1 MIIKTKKYQLPK
13 NTYVKSAL
21 FGLLKKQW
29 WYSALPIAIMA
40 MTFIWPSLWAW
51 FIFPGLL
58 IAIGYVLFWLIQ
70 FTGVTQL
77 EQNKIMFERLSYEID
92 SRQIMIKLNER
103 QGSPLKWEMIKSAQ
117 KNKDHFLLI
126 IGKGQFIYL
135 PFRIFNGDHEIRFL
149 ETILQRKNYLPQA

>member
-13 NTYVKSAL
+13 NVYIKSAL
-21 FGLLKKQW
+21 VALLMKQW
-29 WYSALPIAIMA
+29 WYAALPIAIAA

-51 FIFPGLL
+51 FIFPAFLL
-58 IAIGYVLFWLIQ
+58 ALGYILFWLIQ
-70 FTGVTQL
+70 FTGVSQM

-103 QGSPLKWEMIKSAQ
+103 QGSPLKWDMIKSAQ
-117 KNKDHFLLI
+117 KNKDHFLLV

-135 PFRIFNGDHEIRFL
+135 PFKIFAGEHEIKFL
-149 ETILQRKNYLPQA
+149 ETILKRKEYIS